1 MENQD
6 KSKGRYA
13 QETIGVLGYKYNPK
27 PLFEERMNTILEL
40 SGSNDNDKKA
50 FWKIVHTEP
59 INSIR
64 CNTIKINPKELK
76 IRLEKRGWKISQPY
90 SNYPEIMI
98 IENPLKPGEIGR
110 SEEHLLGY
118 YYVQEI
124 SSMMPILSL
133 KPTKE
138 DNLLDLCA
146 SPGSK
151 TTQAAAMMENSGNII
166 ANDNNM
172 GRMIVLASNL
182 EKCGVSN
189 TVVTKRDGVQMCKQL
204 KKAGFSF
211 DKVLCDVPC
220 SGEGTLRSSPST
232 FITWNIKTVENLASQ
247 QKVLAAA
254 ALEVLKVDGEMIYST
269 CTHAPEE
276 NEEVIQFLM
285 KNFDIKIE
293 TIELP
298 IKTRDGIT
306 KWRNQVFNK
315 EIKKARRIYP
325 QDNNTEG
332 FFLCKIKKLSEKG
345 FKEEQ
350 KEINWEDEL

>member
-1 MENQD
+1 MEEPP
-6 KSKGRYA
+6 KS
-13 QETIGVLGYKYNPK
+13 EVYKYNPK
-27 PLFEERMNTILEL
+27 PLFEERMNAILEL
-40 SGSNDNDKKA
+40 SGSDKKDEEA

-64 CNTIKINPKELK
+64 CNLIKMPPQELIK
-76 IRLEKRGWKISQPY
+76 RLEQKGWKIKQPFKE
-90 SNYPEIMI
+90 YPEIMI
-98 IENPLKPGEIGR
+98 IENQLKPGEIGR

-124 SSMMPILSL
+124 SSMMPILAL
-133 KPTKE
+133 KPSKE

-166 ANDNNM
+166 ANDNNL
-172 GRMIVLASNL
+172 GRMVVLASNL

-189 TVVTKRDGVQMCKQL
+189 TVITKRDGVQICKQL
-204 KKAGFSF
+204 KRAGFSF

-220 SGEGTLRSSPST
+220 SGEGTLRSSPGT
-232 FITWNIKTVENLASQ
+232 FVTWNIKTVENLGRQ

-254 ALEVLKVDGEMIYST
+254 ALEVLKINGEMIYST
-269 CTHAPEE
+269 CTHSPEE

-285 KNFDIKIE
+285 NNFDIQIE
-293 TIELP
+293 SIELP
-298 IKTRDGIT
+298 IKTRDGIS

-345 FKEEQ
+345 FREEKQ
-350 KEINWEDEL
+350 ETNWEDEL